1 MAREQIK
8 MGDLVE
14 KEGGGRVGEREGEMA
29 GIPRRIRH

>member
-14 KEGGGRVGEREGEMA
+14 KERGGRAKWPEFHA
-29 GIPRRIRH
+29 GFAIN

>member
-14 KEGGGRVGEREGEMA
+14 KERGGTGEGGRNGREFHA
-29 GIPRRIRH
+29 GFAIN